1 MWWLE
6 CFTSLVHSRLR
17 SLNHCGLILGLQDL
31 ELVRVHELISTGKN
45 SNNRKPQSGYERFVG
60 SSRMILSCEE
70 KAAPH
75 TQCCLQ
81 TLSWLSRPYTPVGCD
96 SDGRLSFIDE
106 QHGRGSTFNQFLSGT
121 VLLSLSLPLSLS
133 FSLSLSLPLSLSL
146 SLSLSLFSVERQIS
160 MLLIDICICISVGG
174 HIGQLAHRADP
185 DLRYRFPQTNAIR
198 DSSED

>member
-1 MWWLE
+1 MLTYTNLHYYDYYKESQRVWWLE

-106 QHGRGSTFNQFLSGT
+106 QHGRGSTFN
-121 VLLSLSLPLSLS
+121 PLSLHRPNS
-133 FSLSLSLPLSLSL
+133 MEFTALWTLTLRIFS
-146 SLSLSLFSVERQIS
+146 
-160 MLLIDICICISVGG
+160 CI
-174 HIGQLAHRADP
+174 
-185 DLRYRFPQTNAIR
+185 
-198 DSSED
+198 